1 MLNGTVVTIKS
12 ISLPANETMNM
23 LVVDRMF
30 LLKIKVNRTNELPIT
45 ETAIISTYKV
55 TMVDCSGL
63 LISHFSGKSNIFA
76 NSLHMLRDELET
88 VLQQNRLYIYL
99 IISKCCDVEIVDL
112 LMLLDVNSNIVEL

>member
-1 MLNGTVVTIKS
+1 VLYHDIV
-12 ISLPANETMNM
+12 LAMNM

-63 LISHFSGKSNIFA
+63 LISTEFTTHLFPITTQEAVTDYGTDYSSTIFEFTSN
-76 NSLHMLRDELET
+76 NSTHH
-88 VLQQNRLYIYL
+88 I
-99 IISKCCDVEIVDL
+99 
-112 LMLLDVNSNIVEL
+112 